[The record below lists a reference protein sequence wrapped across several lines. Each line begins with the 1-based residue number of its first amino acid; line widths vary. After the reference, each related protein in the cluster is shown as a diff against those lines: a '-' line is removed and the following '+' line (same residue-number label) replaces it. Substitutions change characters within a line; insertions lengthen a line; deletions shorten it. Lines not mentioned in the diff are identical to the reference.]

1 MIFAYLSENN
11 TKHVHEYFDH
21 EVYRYDEIPNN
32 SCFASTPNFDSSYYF
47 LKNAHGT
54 YVALD
59 RLISSYSTS
68 VNDVRYLHSIKQQY
82 VPEILI

>member
-47 LKNAHGT
+47 LKNAHG
-54 YVALD
+54 
-59 RLISSYSTS
+59 I
-68 VNDVRYLHSIKQQY
+68 
-82 VPEILI
+82 